1 MIEKGIHAITIKT
14 FNEPKLKYNNER
26 DRLFKLLG
34 NMEHL
39 FRITDQLDEQLHA
52 GFYFYLLSS

>member
-1 MIEKGIHAITIKT
+1 MSHSVMIEKGIHAITIKT

-39 FRITDQLDEQLHA
+39 FRITDQLDE
-52 GFYFYLLSS
+52 